1 MQMCCRVSFAAL
13 LGLLATHA
21 ATAAT
26 LFVPTNFPTIQDA
39 VAAASSGDTI
49 VVAPGTYTE
58 QIDLLGKSLVLQAS
72 GDANNT
78 IISGFAA
85 PIIRASNANN
95 VVLRGFTLSGIFGG
109 AGAGGAVLS
118 ENTSLTVDAC
128 TITSNSVIEGAGAA
142 IYVNG
147 GGLTLLNS
155 TISNNSA
162 SFVDAAVAG
171 VGAAVS
177 INNATATI
185 TATTFVG
192 NLGTNMGGG

>member
-26 LFVPTNFPTIQDA
+26 LFVPANFPTIQDA

-78 IISGFAA
+78 IISGFAS

-95 VVLRGFTLSGIFGG
+95 VVLRGFTHEAGHDEPTDEYWSPVVRFLKRGIG
-109 AGAGGAVLS
+109 
-118 ENTSLTVDAC
+118 SL
-128 TITSNSVIEGAGAA
+128 E
-142 IYVNG
+142 
-147 GGLTLLNS
+147 
-155 TISNNSA
+155 
-162 SFVDAAVAG
+162 
-171 VGAAVS
+171 
-177 INNATATI
+177 
-185 TATTFVG
+185 
-192 NLGTNMGGG
+192 